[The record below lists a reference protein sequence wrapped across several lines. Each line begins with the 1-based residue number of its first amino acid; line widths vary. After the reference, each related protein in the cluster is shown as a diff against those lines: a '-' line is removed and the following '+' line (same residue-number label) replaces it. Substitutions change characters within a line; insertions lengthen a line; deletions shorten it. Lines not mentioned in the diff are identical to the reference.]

1 MNALTQSNFP
11 SILICSNNAI
21 RELGILMPLHPR
33 YLDRL
38 GPDERRLVKRLFVRV
53 VAFYLVL
60 LAVLFVVGAQYLET
74 PGASDQQHAAVHK

>member
-1 MNALTQSNFP
+1 VNAVTQQFP
-11 SILICSNNAI
+11 FHFKLLNNAI

-53 VAFYLVL
+53 VAFYVV
-60 LAVLFVVGAQYLET
+60 LAVLFVVGAKYLEE
-74 PGASDQQHAAVHK
+74 ASDQQHAAVHK

>member
-1 MNALTQSNFP
+1 
-11 SILICSNNAI
+11 
-21 RELGILMPLHPR
+21 MPLHPR

-38 GPDERRLVKRLFVRV
+38 GSDERRLVKWLFVRV